1 MALVI
6 SAIAHAALF
15 VGLLERTGEWAAPV
29 ADAPSPIEARLIMP
43 DRPADARTATQAR
56 APVAVA
62 EARPPVPD
70 AGSRAA
76 AASAAGSRASQD
88 VAGRGTP
95 PAVSAPRPRAEA
107 ANPDAAPA
115 AAPLAAPVPAVP
127 DPALR
132 QPTLPPA
139 PDYRLSGTLSPP
151 PRIVDAPEPV
161 YPAGAENEE
170 GTVVLRILISAGGTI
185 DDVAVARSLPPGLF
199 DESALA
205 VFRAARVTPGYLMG
219 VPVKSQITLE
229 LKYTPVNRG
238 SSVSGSTAGGLR
250 GPALSRPAP

>member
-1 MALVI
+1 M
-6 SAIAHAALF
+6 
-15 VGLLERTGEWAAPV
+15 
-29 ADAPSPIEARLIMP
+29 
-43 DRPADARTATQAR
+43 
-56 APVAVA
+56 
-62 EARPPVPD
+62 
-70 AGSRAA
+70 
-76 AASAAGSRASQD
+76 
-88 VAGRGTP
+88 
-95 PAVSAPRPRAEA
+95 
-107 ANPDAAPA
+107 
-115 AAPLAAPVPAVP
+115 PAVP

-139 PDYRLSGTLSPP
+139 PDYRLSGTLNPP

-161 YPAGAENEE
+161 YPAGTENEE

-185 DDVAVARSLPPGLF
+185 DDVAVVRSLPPRLF
-199 DESALA
+199 DESALT
-205 VFRAARVTPGYLMG
+205 VFRAAKVTPGYLMG